1 MRFFVDGVASAEP
14 ELGRVSKIDPGRIFG
29 EIASIFPVPRQDVE
43 ERRHLGM
50 GQNPLFSP

>member
-29 EIASIFPVPRQDVE
+29 EIVSIFPVQRVDVE
-43 ERRHLGM
+43 ERRHSGM
-50 GQNPLFSP
+50 GQTPLFPP